1 MILNREKGGYYL
13 GQAIRIGGSF
23 RVDSTNNPD
32 AVRDGNS
39 NCIASV
45 VLTSTGLFTV
55 TFEGDWPLPEK
66 LITWHVDMQ
75 RVAEPTQ
82 AGHAYLLLDSYDPAA
97 RTFQIAFSGPEASD
111 PDDTH
116 LVTADP
122 DDNDWICFELVGCID
137 SSGTDAV

>member
-1 MILNREKGGYYL
+1 MVLNKEKGGYYN
-13 GQAIRIGGSF
+13 GQVVRLGGSF
-23 RVDSTNNPD
+23 RVNGTSDPD

-39 NCIASV
+39 NCIESV

-66 LITWHVDMQ
+66 LITWSVDMQ

-82 AGHAYLLLDSYDPAA
+82 AGSAYLLIDSYSQAT
-97 RTFQIAFSGPEASD
+97 RSFQIAFSGPEAAD